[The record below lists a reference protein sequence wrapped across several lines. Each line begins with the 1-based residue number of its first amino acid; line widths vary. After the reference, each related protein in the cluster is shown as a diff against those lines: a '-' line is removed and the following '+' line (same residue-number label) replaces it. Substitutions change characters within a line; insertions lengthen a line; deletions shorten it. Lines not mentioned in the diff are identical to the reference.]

1 MDRAHRASRAG
12 AASRT
17 GAAPQLAGPRPA
29 ARTRGSHPMDLNDR
43 FVQPM
48 REELT
53 RVGFEE
59 LRTPEQVDLALAPG
73 KGTTLVF
80 VNSVCGCAAG
90 MARPGMAQALART
103 SARPD
108 RLVTVF
114 AGQDQEATARARS
127 YFSQWPASSPSIAL
141 IKDGTPVVYVA
152 RHQIEG
158 RSATEVAET
167 LAG

>member
-1 MDRAHRASRAG
+1 
-12 AASRT
+12 
-17 GAAPQLAGPRPA
+17 
-29 ARTRGSHPMDLNDR
+29 MDLHTS

-53 RVGFEE
+53 RIGFTE
-59 LRTPEQVDLALAPG
+59 LRTSADVDAALGA
-73 KGTTLVF
+73 GTGTALVF

-114 AGQDQEATARARS
+114 AGQDREATARARAL
-127 YFSQWPASSPSIAL
+127 FAEAPPSSPSVAL
-141 IKDGTPVVYVA
+141 LKDGALVGFVP

-158 RSATEVAET
+158 RSAEMVAGQLTALLEAHCAT
-167 LAG
+167 PA